1 MYWRIY
7 RNPTTDQMN
16 LYNIVSI
23 FGLLLCSPIAAFSPG
38 ARSLQSISLPSQHL
52 HLKISLPSPTQ
63 SLAKAVSST
72 KLSFTPKEESDDSS
86 DDKPFIRP
94 ALHNSPFFRSLAILY
109 ALLFAIYQGS
119 SPDSIQKVGKMFI
132 LSPKNAATVHLLSF
146 SVFFGTTVY
155 TTFIA
160 GITMFKV
167 RHVLICDVCICI
179 IIHKMVII
187 IFTHIVSHQLELT
200 QESLW
205 KASK

>member
-1 MYWRIY
+1 MCCWGSIFSNNLMLENIQFETPPQIR
-7 RNPTTDQMN
+7 MN

-23 FGLLLCSPIAAFSPG
+23 YGLLLCSPVAAFSPTPI
-38 ARSLQSISLPSQHL
+38 ISNKVSSPSQQH
-52 HLKISLPSPTQ
+52 KISLPSPT
-63 SLAKAVSST
+63 
-72 KLSFTPKEESDDSS
+72 KLSFTPNEESDASS

-119 SPDSIQKVGKMFI
+119 SPDSIQKVGKIFI

-167 RHVLICDVCICI
+167 RVTGVG
-179 IIHKMVII
+179 V
-187 IFTHIVSHQLELT
+187 
-200 QESLW
+200 
-205 KASK
+205 

>member
-1 MYWRIY
+1 
-7 RNPTTDQMN
+7 MN

-23 FGLLLCSPIAAFSPG
+23 FGLLLCSPVAAFAPP
-38 ARSLQSISLPSQHL
+38 APLQSISFPSQQP
-52 HLKISLPSPTQ
+52 KISLSSPTQ
-63 SLAKAVSST
+63 SLAHRFVVSTT
-72 KLSFTPKEESDDSS
+72 KLTFTPKEESNDSS

-119 SPDSIQKVGKMFI
+119 SPDSIQKVGKLFI

-167 RHVLICDVCICI
+167 RHVLICDVCIY
-179 IIHKMVII
+179 V
-187 IFTHIVSHQLELT
+187 L
-200 QESLW
+200 
-205 KASK
+205 

>member
-1 MYWRIY
+1 
-7 RNPTTDQMN
+7 MN

-23 FGLLLCSPIAAFSPG
+23 YGLLLCSPVAAFSPTP
-38 ARSLQSISLPSQHL
+38 LQTRTSLPSQQH
-52 HLKISLPSPTQ
+52 KISLPSPTQ
-63 SLAKAVSST
+63 SLAASST
-72 KLSFTPKEESDDSS
+72 KLSFTPKEESDASS

-119 SPDSIQKVGKMFI
+119 SPDSIQKVGKIFI

-167 RHVLICDVCICI
+167 RVTGVG
-179 IIHKMVII
+179 M
-187 IFTHIVSHQLELT
+187 
-200 QESLW
+200 
-205 KASK
+205 

>member
-1 MYWRIY
+1 MLMWFWIVLENY
-7 RNPTTDQMN
+7 RTPQLIRMN

-23 FGLLLCSPIAAFSPG
+23 FGLLLCSPISAFSP
-38 ARSLQSISLPSQHL
+38 ARSLQISNKVSLPSQH
-52 HLKISLPSPTQ
+52 KISLPSPTQ
-63 SLAKAVSST
+63 ALAKAVSST
-72 KLSFTPKEESDDSS
+72 KLSFTPNEESDASNN

-119 SPDSIQKVGKMFI
+119 SPDSIQKIGKIFI

-167 RHVLICDVCICI
+167 RITEVLICDVILNIC
-179 IIHKMVII
+179 MV
-187 IFTHIVSHQLELT
+187 
-200 QESLW
+200 
-205 KASK
+205 

>member
-1 MYWRIY
+1 
-7 RNPTTDQMN
+7 MN

-23 FGLLLCSPIAAFSPG
+23 FGLLLSTPVAAFSPTPII
-38 ARSLQSISLPSQHL
+38 SNKVSLPSQQH
-52 HLKISLPSPTQ
+52 KISLPSPTQ
-63 SLAKAVSST
+63 AKAASST
-72 KLSFTPKEESDDSS
+72 KLSFTPNEESDASS

-119 SPDSIQKVGKMFI
+119 SPDSIQKVGKIFI

-167 RHVLICDVCICI
+167 RVTGVG
-179 IIHKMVII
+179 M
-187 IFTHIVSHQLELT
+187 
-200 QESLW
+200 
-205 KASK
+205 

>member
-1 MYWRIY
+1 
-7 RNPTTDQMN
+7 MN

-63 SLAKAVSST
+63 SLAKAAST
-72 KLSFTPKEESDDSS
+72 KLSFTPNEESDASS

-109 ALLFAIYQGS
+109 ALLFAIYQRS
-119 SPDSIQKVGKMFI
+119 SPDSIQKIGKIFI
-132 LSPKNAATVHLLSF
+132 LSPKNAATVHLLSY

-167 RHVLICDVCICI
+167 SVTVTGVD
-179 IIHKMVII
+179 M
-187 IFTHIVSHQLELT
+187 
-200 QESLW
+200 
-205 KASK
+205 

>member
-1 MYWRIY
+1 MFS
-7 RNPTTDQMN
+7 DS
-16 LYNIVSI
+16 SI
-23 FGLLLCSPIAAFSPG
+23 FAWRPVIAIYIFAITTS
-38 ARSLQSISLPSQHL
+38 SSQD
-52 HLKISLPSPTQ
+52 IFTITNT
-63 SLAKAVSST
+63 SLAKAASST
-72 KLSFTPKEESDDSS
+72 KLSFTPNEESDASN

-119 SPDSIQKVGKMFI
+119 SPDSIQKVGKIFI

-167 RHVLICDVCICI
+167 SVTGVD
-179 IIHKMVII
+179 M
-187 IFTHIVSHQLELT
+187 
-200 QESLW
+200 
-205 KASK
+205 

>member
-1 MYWRIY
+1 
-7 RNPTTDQMN
+7 MN

-23 FGLLLCSPIAAFSPG
+23 FGLLLCSPIVAFSP
-38 ARSLQSISLPSQHL
+38 ARSLQISNKVSDLPSQQH
-52 HLKISLPSPTQ
+52 KISLPSPTQ
-63 SLAKAVSST
+63 ALAKAVSST